1 MKITFLQLVN
11 YTDWTLNLLVPL
23 FFPWGIIFEIHLFHR
38 GNGRICK
45 QAGLMLPCEEG
56 TPN

>member
-11 YTDWTLNLLVPL
+11 YTDWTLNLLVPP
-23 FFPWGIIFEIHLFHR
+23 FFLRGMIFEIYLFHR

-45 QAGLMLPCEEG
+45 LAGHVLPYE
-56 TPN
+56 